1 MVRSLFYG
9 LFGLIDFQ
17 NMQNKIFNT
26 FYKTALLIVFVFLLI
41 LVRAFEDQLF
51 YDPFLDYFKNDF
63 NALPLP
69 NYDSVSLFFGLL
81 FRYGLN
87 TILSLGL
94 LYVFFKDIKMIQFVS
109 VLYVFFFLILIG
121 LFFSILYFYGE
132 HNNLL
137 LFYVRRF
144 LIQPIF
150 LILFIPAFYY
160 QKQIK

>member
-1 MVRSLFYG
+1 MERSLFYG

-17 NMQNKIFNT
+17 NMQNKILNT

-63 NALPLP
+63 NTLPLP
-69 NYDSVSLFFGLL
+69 NYNLVSLFFGLL

-94 LYVFFKDIKMIQFVS
+94 LYIFFKDIAMIQFVS

-121 LFFSILYFYGE
+121 LFFAILYFYGE
-132 HNNLL
+132 HNNLI

-150 LILFIPAFYY
+150 VILFIPAFYY